1 MSDERTHEEIAELL
15 GVYALDAVDSDERA
29 LVEEHL
35 GSCPRCAAEVA
46 DHREVAAQLAN
57 TGAAAP
63 EGVWARILDSLE
75 EQPPEMDLSVP
86 ARREQ
91 PPARPVATQ
100 PAPAPAGPSATA
112 TITSLDDRRSM
123 RQWLPLSAAAAV
135 LVIVGLLAGTLLA
148 ADDGPGPRTDEIA
161 QPSLEDIARRVL
173 NDPGSAKVTLASP
186 DPAGEPR
193 LEATAAVEPDGS
205 GYLLGT
211 SLPALDESQTY
222 QLWGVHD
229 DAVVSLGLLGH
240 SPGVVAFHLDENIT
254 ALVIT
259 AESAGG
265 VPQSANDAIVAGNV
279 A

>member
-1 MSDERTHEEIAELL
+1 MNVERTHEEIAELL
-15 GVYALDAVDSDERA
+15 GVYALDAVDPDERI
-29 LVEEHL
+29 LVEEHIAT
-35 GSCPRCAAEVA
+35 CPRCAAEVV

-57 TGAAAP
+57 TGGAAP
-63 EGVWARILDSLE
+63 EGVWARIVDSLE
-75 EQPPEMDLSVP
+75 EQPPALDLSVP
-86 ARREQ
+86 AMRD
-91 PPARPVATQ
+91 
-100 PAPAPAGPSATA
+100 PAPAAARPGAPPAAPPVPPTTPATV
-112 TITSLDDRRSM
+112 TSLDSRRSL
-123 RQWLPLSAAAAV
+123 RQWLPLSAAAAA
-135 LVIVGLLAGTLLA
+135 LVIVGLLAGTLLV
-148 ADDGPGPRTDEIA
+148 DDDAGPDTQQIA

-173 NDPGSAKVTLASP
+173 NDPASAKVTLASP

-205 GYLLGT
+205 GYLVGT

-222 QLWGVHD
+222 QLWGVHE

-259 AESAGG
+259 AETAGG